1 MQDNFLR
8 QSNEDNENN
17 RSEIVYNYSY
27 LHNNVIPT
35 DNFNPQGNLF
45 MNSDEKTLIDIEPIG
60 ITMIMNQNTSG
71 LNCKDKSQELNA
83 P

>member
-35 DNFNPQGNLF
+35 DNFNP
-45 MNSDEKTLIDIEPIG
+45 
-60 ITMIMNQNTSG
+60 
-71 LNCKDKSQELNA
+71 
-83 P
+83 